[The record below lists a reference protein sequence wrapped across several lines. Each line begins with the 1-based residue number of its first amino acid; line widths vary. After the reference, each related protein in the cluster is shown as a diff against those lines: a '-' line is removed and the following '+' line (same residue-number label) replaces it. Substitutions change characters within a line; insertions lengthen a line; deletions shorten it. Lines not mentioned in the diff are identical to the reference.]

1 MSDFPVTIWP
11 AGKVV
16 NMNDKGTLLA
26 QLKSSGYGIK
36 SSCGGCASCGD
47 CKVVVTAGDENLNE
61 PSFEEK
67 QLIGN
72 VFHITKER
80 LACQTNI
87 TGPVTIDITA
97 HLDTMQPKKAT
108 TVRRTRDEATE
119 IVVKRKEASLE
130 KRANK
135 TPRQGGGNKPKA
147 FNFNEEDQAVKDAE
161 LKEELENRY
170 KNKNK

>member
-1 MSDFPVTIWP
+1 MNDFPVTIWP
-11 AGKVV
+11 QGKVV
-16 NMNDKGTLLA
+16 SMNDKGSLLT
-26 QLKSSGYGIK
+26 QLKSSGYDIK
-36 SSCGGCASCGD
+36 STCGGCASCGD
-47 CKVVVTAGDENLNE
+47 CKVIITAGDANLDD

-87 TGPVTIDITA
+87 SGPITIDISA
-97 HLDTMQPKKAT
+97 HLETMKPKKAT
-108 TVRRTRDEATE
+108 TVRRTRDEASE
-119 IVVKRKEASLE
+119 IVGKRKEASLE

-147 FNFNEEDQAVKDAE
+147 FNFNEEDQAVKDAK
-161 LKEELENRY
+161 LKEEIELR
-170 KNKNK
+170 NKNRNS